1 MRETPT
7 AAIDDEPNRQ
17 PELSASDDD
26 YWAVG
31 MKPKALHNSN
41 DCCERMLCFDSET
54 LQPKYGRVGNFT
66 VLSETRSTD
75 GNVRSLNCVLGPSWK
90 MMLFITVPCLVAV
103 PLIISVTVLY
113 IQPLVYIIL
122 YPVSALLVL
131 LTLYATSTVD
141 PGIVRRYREKPVNID
156 VEAGSVA
163 PGAANYG
170 TSGGASEG
178 EWIWC
183 DNADTWRRNTAK

>member
-1 MRETPT
+1 MIWGWTL
-7 AAIDDEPNRQ
+7 
-17 PELSASDDD
+17 ELSGIQKSRLDD
-26 YWAVG
+26 
-31 MKPKALHNSN
+31 
-41 DCCERMLCFDSET
+41 
-54 LQPKYGRVGNFT
+54 
-66 VLSETRSTD
+66 
-75 GNVRSLNCVLGPSWK
+75 LG
-90 MMLFITVPCLVAV
+90 
-103 PLIISVTVLY
+103 
-113 IQPLVYIIL
+113 
-122 YPVSALLVL
+122 
-131 LTLYATSTVD
+131 VD